1 MNTKRSLQ
9 FKITVSLVVLL
20 TLLIGLLIT
29 INAIDQQRALKNEA
43 GHAAARLSQAI
54 HNGIKGPMAVNDGRT
69 IKKLMNSISL
79 EMDDIEIFI
88 FDFNRKISY
97 TTQKKLAGKALG
109 ETLQNPALI
118 DEINGF
124 LNGNS
129 ALAEPYEE
137 LIESRHYISIAKPI
151 LNEKTCHHCHGTKRK
166 ILGGIMVRKNIDN
179 TYAINASLRRKNII
193 VGIVGALIAIGL
205 LYCLISRQV
214 ITPINRLSRGLNEG
228 ADQVSSAAA
237 EVASTSQLLAEGSSQ
252 QASDLQQTNHS
263 FNEIEK
269 KAKDNANHS
278 VKADQLVNET
288 MTMITSVRSSMN
300 EMINSMEKI
309 KDASHKTQ
317 KIIKTIDEIA
327 FQTNLL
333 ALNAAVEAARAGE
346 AGAGFAVVA
355 DEVRNLA
362 GRSAEAAK
370 ETSLMIAETMERV
383 NQGAEV
389 LERTNNDFAGVD
401 EGAAKTQVIIGEIT
415 ENSNAQSEALITVS
429 ASLAKIDNITQQNAA
444 SSEEAA
450 AASEE
455 LSAQAE
461 EMKGMVS
468 QFQSMIRGQG
478 SGGRGQK
485 NHTDYEKLAIR

>member
-9 FKITVSLVVLL
+9 FKITVSLIILL

-29 INAIDQQRALKNEA
+29 INTIDQQRALKNEA

-54 HNGIKGPMAVNDGRT
+54 HNGIKGPMAVNDERT
-69 IKKLMNSISL
+69 ITNLMSSINL

-88 FDFNRKISY
+88 FDFNREISY
-97 TTQKKLAGKALG
+97 TTQKELAGKTLG
-109 ETLQNPALI
+109 ETLQNPALVK
-118 DEINGF
+118 DVNGF

-129 ALAEPYEE
+129 TLAKPHEE
-137 LIESRHYISIAKPI
+137 LIESHHYISIAKPI
-151 LNEKTCHHCHGTKRK
+151 LNEKTCHHCHGTSRK
-166 ILGGIMVRKNIDN
+166 VLGGIMVRKNIDN
-179 TYAINASLRRKNII
+179 TYVINASLRRKSIM
-193 VGIVGALIAIGL
+193 VGLAGTLIAIVL
-205 LYCLISRQV
+205 LYFLISRQV
-214 ITPINRLSRGLNEG
+214 ITPIDRLSGSLNEG
-228 ADQVSSAAA
+228 ADQVSSAAG
-237 EVASTSQLLAEGSSQ
+237 EVSSTSQLLAEGSSQ

-263 FNEIEK
+263 FSEIEK

-288 MTMITSVRSSMN
+288 ITMITSVRSSMN

-309 KDASHKTQ
+309 KDASQKTQ

-362 GRSAEAAK
+362 GRSATAAK
-370 ETSLMIAETMERV
+370 ETSLMIAETMESV

-389 LERTNNDFAGVD
+389 LERTSNDFASVD
-401 EGAAKTQVIIGEIT
+401 EGATNTQAIIGEIM
-415 ENSNAQSEALITVS
+415 ENSNAQSEALITIS
-429 ASLAKIDNITQQNAA
+429 ASLAKIDNVTQQNAA

-468 QFQSMIRGQG
+468 QFQTMIK
-478 SGGRGQK
+478 GG
-485 NHTDYEKLAIR
+485 

>member
-9 FKITVSLVVLL
+9 FKITVSLITLL
-20 TLLIGLLIT
+20 TLFIGLLIT
-29 INAIDQQRALKNEA
+29 INTIDQQRALKNEA
-43 GHAAARLSQAI
+43 GHAATRLSQAI

-69 IKKLMNSISL
+69 IKNLMSSISG

-88 FDFNRKISY
+88 FDFDREISY
-97 TTQKKLAGKALG
+97 TTQNELAGKTLE
-109 ETLQNPALI
+109 ETLKNPALVK
-118 DEINGF
+118 EVNGF
-124 LNGNS
+124 LNGNK
-129 ALAEPYEE
+129 ALVEPHEE
-137 LIESRHYISIAKPI
+137 LIENRHYISIAKPI
-151 LNEKTCHHCHGTKRK
+151 LNEKNCHHCHGSSRK
-166 ILGGIMVRKNIDN
+166 VLGGIMVRKNIDN
-179 TYAINASLRRKNII
+179 TYTTNASLRQKSIMVGLSGTLVAI
-193 VGIVGALIAIGL
+193 VL
-205 LYCLISRQV
+205 LYFLISRQV
-214 ITPINRLSRGLNEG
+214 ITPIGRLSSSLNEG
-228 ADQVSSAAA
+228 ADQVSSASG
-237 EVASTSQLLAEGSSQ
+237 EVSSTSQLLAEGSSQ

-269 KAKDNANHS
+269 KARDNASHS

-288 MTMITSVRSSMN
+288 ITMITSVRNSMN

-309 KDASHKTQ
+309 KDASQKTQ

-362 GRSAEAAK
+362 GRSATAAK

-389 LERTNNDFAGVD
+389 LERTNNDFIGVD
-401 EGAAKTQVIIGEIT
+401 EGTASTQVIIGEIS
-415 ENSNAQSEALITVS
+415 ENSKAQSEALMTIS
-429 ASLAKIDNITQQNAA
+429 SSLTKIDNITQQNAA

-450 AASEE
+450 AASEG
-455 LSAQAE
+455 LSAQAK
-461 EMKGMVS
+461 EMKGMVI
-468 QFQSMIRGQG
+468 QFQRMIK
-478 SGGRGQK
+478 GG
-485 NHTDYEKLAIR
+485 

>member
-9 FKITVSLVVLL
+9 FKITVSLIALL

-29 INAIDQQRALKNEA
+29 ISTIGQQQALKDEA
-43 GHAAARLSQAI
+43 GHAATRLSQAI

-69 IKKLMNSISL
+69 IKNLMSSISL

-97 TTQKKLAGKALG
+97 TTQQKLAGKTLG
-109 ETLQNPALI
+109 ETLQNPALTKK
-118 DEINGF
+118 INGF
-124 LNGNS
+124 LNGDRTLS
-129 ALAEPYEE
+129 EPYEE
-137 LIESRHYISIAKPI
+137 LIENRNFISIAKPI
-151 LNEKTCHHCHGTKRK
+151 LNEKNCHHCHGSNRK
-166 ILGGIMVRKNIDN
+166 VLGGIMVRKNIDN
-179 TYAINASLRRKNII
+179 TYAINASLRQKSIM
-193 VGIVGALIAIGL
+193 VGIAGALIAIVL
-205 LYCLISRQV
+205 IYFLISRQV
-214 ITPINRLSRGLNEG
+214 ITPIDRLSGSLNEG
-228 ADQVSSAAA
+228 ADQVSSAAS
-237 EVASTSQLLAEGSSQ
+237 EVSSTSQLLAEGSSQ
-252 QASDLQQTNHS
+252 QASDLQQTNNS

-269 KAKDNANHS
+269 KARDNADHS

-288 MTMITSVRSSMN
+288 ITMINSVRSSMN

-309 KDASHKTQ
+309 KDASQKTQ

-370 ETSLMIAETMERV
+370 ETSIMIAETMERV

-389 LERTNNDFAGVD
+389 LERTNSDFAAVD
-401 EGAAKTQVIIGEIT
+401 EGATKTQVIIGEIT
-415 ENSNAQSEALITVS
+415 ENSNAQSESLITIS
-429 ASLAKIDNITQQNAA
+429 ASLTKIDNITQQNAA

-455 LSAQAE
+455 LSAQSE
-461 EMKGMVS
+461 EMKGMLN
-468 QFQSMIRGQG
+468 QFQTMIK
-478 SGGRGQK
+478 GG
-485 NHTDYEKLAIR
+485 